1 MNYLLQ
7 WQQPQVLYWLLPIIA
22 CAMWYKF
29 KYGRTVQYRYSLV
42 RTIMNAQTQTN
53 HIYKKFF
60 WILRLMTLASI
71 ALLIAMPRLVDVDS
85 KLPVEGIDIML
96 VLDVSGSM
104 QNQDDEK
111 DSRTR
116 IDIAKEEAIRFVEK
130 RDNDAI
136 GLVLFGNDAL
146 SRVPLTMDKQLL
158 KEIIG
163 TLELGFINANGT
175 LLFTGMLTAA
185 NRLKHSKAKS
195 KIMILLTDGEP
206 TDGDVSPQ
214 VTLEAV
220 KALGIKVY
228 TIGIGSDEMRYIQH
242 PLGLIPVPGVNKE
255 LLSAIAKNTGGQSFL
270 AKNQSDMR
278 TIYDTINKLETSQQE
293 VPSFGR
299 WYDLAFFIIWAI
311 LIVLFLE
318 LFVATFVWFSI
329 SI

>member
-1 MNYLLQ
+1 MSYLLQ
-7 WQQPQVLYWLLPIIA
+7 WQQPQFLYWLVPVILLA
-22 CAMWYKF
+22 CWCKW
-29 KYGRTVQYRYSLV
+29 KYSRTVRYRYSLV
-42 RTIMNAQTQTN
+42 RTIISSQSQSN

-60 WILRLMTLASI
+60 TAIRLFTLCAI
-71 ALLIAMPRLVDVDS
+71 ALLIAMPRLVDIDS

-130 RDNDAI
+130 RENDAI
-136 GLVLFGNDAL
+136 GLVLFANDAL

-158 KEIIG
+158 KEVIG
-163 TLELGFINANGT
+163 DLKLGFINANGT

-185 NRLKHSKAKS
+185 NRLKYSKAKS

-206 TDGDVSPQ
+206 TDGDMSPQ
-214 VTLEAV
+214 VVLDV
-220 KALGIKVY
+220 VRALGIKVY
-228 TIGIGSDEMRYIQH
+228 TIGIGSDETRYIQH
-242 PLGLIPVPGVNKE
+242 PLGLLPVPGVNKD
-255 LLSAIAKNTGGQSFL
+255 LLISIAKNTGGQFFL

-278 TIYDTINKLETSQQE
+278 AIYDTINSLETSEQE
-293 VPSFGR
+293 IQSFGR
-299 WYDLAFFIIWAI
+299 WYDLAFFAIWAI
-311 LIVLFLE
+311 LIILFLE

-329 SI
+329 